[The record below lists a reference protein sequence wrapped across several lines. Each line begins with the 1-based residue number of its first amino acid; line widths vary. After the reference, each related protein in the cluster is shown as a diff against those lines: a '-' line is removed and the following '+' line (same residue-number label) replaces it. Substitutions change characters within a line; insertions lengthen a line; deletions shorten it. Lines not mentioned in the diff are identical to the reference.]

1 MAARL
6 THFCQAERSRLENAL
21 RHLDASNAE
30 LREALARD
38 GPDQARPAL
47 VQHARPRAGA
57 DERARLTQDYEDAL
71 RENVDVMSGMLAK
84 ASHRKERRV
93 GLLDA

>member
-1 MAARL
+1 V
-6 THFCQAERSRLENAL
+6 RLENAL

-38 GPDQARPAL
+38 GPDQARPLPGHDDAA
-47 VQHARPRAGA
+47 QPTPCSHAS
-57 DERARLTQDYEDAL
+57 RARQDYEEAL

-84 ASHRKERRV
+84 ARPTGLRQRI
-93 GLLDA
+93 GLLSYAPAC